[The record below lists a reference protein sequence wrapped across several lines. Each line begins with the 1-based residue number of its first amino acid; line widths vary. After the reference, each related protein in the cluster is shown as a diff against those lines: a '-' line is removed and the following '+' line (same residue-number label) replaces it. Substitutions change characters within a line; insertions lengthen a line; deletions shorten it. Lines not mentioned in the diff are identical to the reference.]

1 MDFIKINY
9 RSKVAT
15 KSTRTLVESS
25 FSWPFLFYTTFSHL
39 STPHSIPS
47 NHKTCIGLSLL
58 SVIVLG
64 TKMKKPPKILALEE
78 KTRKALGLRPSRV
91 KRESEFMQAS
101 SFVKATFESW
111 SGSIIEK
118 DNKALKQ
125 NGKVV
130 RKYTINTMPFVK
142 MLWISLR

>member
-1 MDFIKINY
+1 
-9 RSKVAT
+9 
-15 KSTRTLVESS
+15 
-25 FSWPFLFYTTFSHL
+25 
-39 STPHSIPS
+39 
-47 NHKTCIGLSLL
+47 
-58 SVIVLG
+58 
-64 TKMKKPPKILALEE
+64 MKKPPKILALEE